1 MPIHQDE
8 KGYRLKIVASRGG
21 HYAAMC
27 SDSDKIKKDKGFD
40 ALNADINKIFDSV
53 FEKGIYQKIEVGS
66 LMLYEILKRSLS
78 KYLVDI
84 SYVNNNELFDFI
96 YEDYERIILQNRNR
110 QV

>member
-1 MPIHQDE
+1 M
-8 KGYRLKIVASRGG
+8 
-21 HYAAMC
+21 
-27 SDSDKIKKDKGFD
+27 
-40 ALNADINKIFDSV
+40 NK
-53 FEKGIYQKIEVGS
+53 
-66 LMLYEILKRSLS
+66 ILKRSLS